1 MKKVEAGE
9 AAALS
14 VASAERSVLCKAM
27 REMESEHESGCA
39 ALMNQISL
47 GSAAVAKAAADAE
60 SRLQLERSSHAHE
73 VGKLANDLREEGKLA
88 RAMIEAK
95 EDQLRALR
103 LLLRQQGQGASRV
116 AGAWGV
122 DWDVRS

>member
-1 MKKVEAGE
+1 
-9 AAALS
+9 
-14 VASAERSVLCKAM
+14 
-27 REMESEHESGCA
+27 MESEHESGCA
-39 ALMNQISL
+39 ALRNQISL
-47 GSAAVAKAAADAE
+47 GCAAVADAAADAE
-60 SRLQLERSSHAHE
+60 SRLEHERSAHARE
-73 VGKLANDLREEGKLA
+73 VDKLANELREEGKLA

-103 LLLRQQGQGASRV
+103 LLLRQQGQGMSRV